1 MVDPGDSANIGKI
14 QRDEE
19 EILKEIIKKV
29 KEFIEYSTKSLA
41 QNIGKKTSNKKL
53 SNRLSIIVNGK
64 TAFQSNVNQEAKFS
78 SISLEYLEKINNAI
92 KEPQNSPDEI
102 KIKLGKQTLFH
113 VDKNKLIVDKLNLS
127 PAAKQEQ
134 SLSLEQKLEQLTKL
148 VGQQQKQIELLEK
161 RIDQKLKFIAQNT
174 SQLKS
179 KKLNNW
185 MSNLGNKLSEA
196 WNNVKSTIKN
206 FIDSR
211 IQNVT
216 EKVAAV
222 SAKFL
227 EKPVNFVLDKYGRQE
242 NPGILSFQGE
252 KYSYHRNM
260 KSGELSIVSNST
272 QNNIVDQGDFTSKA
286 SPEDIKILKE
296 LPEKIK
302 SNIAQDQ
309 SQTKTRSRGRSR

>member
-1 MVDPGDSANIGKI
+1 MAYRGDSANIGKI

-41 QNIGKKTSNKKL
+41 QNSGKKTNSKKL
-53 SNRLSIIVNGK
+53 SNRLSILVNGK
-64 TAFQSNVNQEAKFS
+64 TVFQSNMNQQEKIGS
-78 SISLEYLEKINNAI
+78 VSLEDIKQIENAI
-92 KEPQNSPDEI
+92 RNPSNSSSDV
-102 KIKLGKQTLFH
+102 KIKLGKQILFN
-113 VDKNKLIVDKLNLS
+113 VEEGQLLVDKLNLS

-134 SLSLEQKLEQLTKL
+134 SLSLEQRLEQLTKI

-161 RIDQKLKFIAQNT
+161 RIDQKLKFISQNT

>member
-1 MVDPGDSANIGKI
+1 MAVPGDSANIGKI
-14 QRDEE
+14 QRDQEQ
-19 EILKEIIKKV
+19 IIQEIIKKV
-29 KEFIEYSTKSLA
+29 KEFIEYSTNSLA
-41 QNIGKKTSNKKL
+41 QNIGKKTNTKKL
-53 SNRLSIIVNGK
+53 SNRLSIIVDGR
-64 TAFQSNVNQEAKFS
+64 TVFQSNINQEAKFS
-78 SISLEYLEKINNAI
+78 SIRSENIKKIAATI
-92 KEPQNSPDEI
+92 KDPYNSSANI
-102 KIKLGKQTLFH
+102 KIKLGKQTLFQ
-113 VDKNKLIVDKLNLS
+113 VQDQKVLVDKLNLS

-134 SLSLEQKLEQLTKL
+134 SLSLEQKLEQLTKI

-161 RIDQKLKFIAQNT
+161 RIDQKLKFISQNT

-179 KKLNNW
+179 KKLGNW
-185 MSNLGNKLSEA
+185 MSNIGDNLSAA
-196 WNNVKSTIKN
+196 WENTKTTIKN

-227 EKPVNFVLDKYGRQE
+227 EKPVNFVLDKYGRE
-242 NPGILSFQGE
+242 EKPGILSFQGQ
-252 KYSYHRNM
+252 KYSYHKNLEN
-260 KSGELSIVSNST
+260 GELSIVSNST

-309 SQTKTRSRGRSR
+309 SRTKTRSRGRSR

>member
-14 QRDEE
+14 QRDQE

-41 QNIGKKTSNKKL
+41 QNIGKNTSKKKL
-53 SNRLSIIVNGK
+53 SNRLSILVNGK
-64 TAFQSNVNQEAKFS
+64 TVFQSNMNQQEKIGS
-78 SISLEYLEKINNAI
+78 VSLEDIKQIENAI
-92 KEPQNSPDEI
+92 RNPSNSSSDV
-102 KIKLGKQTLFH
+102 KIKLGKQILFN
-113 VDKNKLIVDKLNLS
+113 VEEGKLLVDKLNLS

-134 SLSLEQKLEQLTKL
+134 SLSLEEKLEQLTKI

-161 RIDQKLKFIAQNT
+161 RIEQKLKFISQNT

-179 KKLNNW
+179 KKLGNW
-185 MSNLGNKLSEA
+185 MSNIGDNLSAA
-196 WNNVKSTIKN
+196 WENTKTTIKN

-242 NPGILSFQGE
+242 KPGILSFQGE

-309 SQTKTRSRGRSR
+309 SRTKTRSRGRSR

>member
-1 MVDPGDSANIGKI
+1 MVDPGDSANIGKV

-19 EILKEIIKKV
+19 EILQEIIKKV

-113 VDKNKLIVDKLNLS
+113 VDKNKLIVDKLKLS

-134 SLSLEQKLEQLTKL
+134 SLSLEQRLEQLTKI

-185 MSNLGNKLSEA
+185 MSNLGNKLSGA

-222 SAKFL
+222 SANFL

-260 KSGELSIVSNST
+260 KSGELSIVSNTT

-302 SNIAQDQ
+302 SNIAEDQ
-309 SQTKTRSRGRSR
+309 SRTKTRSRGRSR

>member
-1 MVDPGDSANIGKI
+1 MVYPGDSANIGKI
-14 QRDEE
+14 QRDQE

-29 KEFIEYSTKSLA
+29 KEFIEYSTNSLA
-41 QNIGKKTSNKKL
+41 QNIGKKTNTKKL
-53 SNRLSIIVNGK
+53 SNRLSIIVNGR
-64 TAFQSNVNQEAKFS
+64 TAFQSNINQEAKFS
-78 SISLEYLEKINNAI
+78 SVSSENFPKINQAI
-92 KEPQNSPDEI
+92 KDPQNSSNDI
-102 KIKLGKQTLFH
+102 IIKLGKQTLFK
-113 VDKNKLIVDKLNLS
+113 VQNQKILVDKLNLS
-127 PAAKQEQ
+127 PALKQER
-134 SLSLEQKLEQLTKL
+134 SLSLEQKLEQLTKI

-161 RIDQKLKFIAQNT
+161 RIDQKLKFISQNT

-179 KKLNNW
+179 KKLGNW
-185 MSNLGNKLSEA
+185 MSNIGDNLSAA
-196 WNNVKSTIKN
+196 WENTKTTIKN

-227 EKPVNFVLDKYGRQE
+227 EKPVNFVLDKYGRE
-242 NPGILSFQGE
+242 EKPGILSFQGQ
-252 KYSYHRNM
+252 KYSYHKNLEN
-260 KSGELSIVSNST
+260 GELSIVSNST

-302 SNIAQDQ
+302 SNIAEDQ
-309 SQTKTRSRGRSR
+309 SRTKTRSRGRSR

>member
-1 MVDPGDSANIGKI
+1 MVAPGDSANIGKI
-14 QRDEE
+14 QRDQE

-29 KEFIEYSTKSLA
+29 KEFIEYSTNSLA
-41 QNIGKKTSNKKL
+41 QNIGKKTNTKKL
-53 SNRLSIIVNGK
+53 SNRLSIIVDGR
-64 TAFQSNVNQEAKFS
+64 TVFQSNINQEAKFS
-78 SISLEYLEKINNAI
+78 SISSENIKKIADTI
-92 KEPQNSPDEI
+92 KDPYNSSANV
-102 KIKLGKQTLFH
+102 KIKLGKQILFH
-113 VDKNKLIVDKLNLS
+113 VDEQKLLADKLNLS
-127 PAAKQEQ
+127 PAPKQEQ
-134 SLSLEQKLEQLTKL
+134 NLSLEQKLEQLTKI

-161 RIDQKLKFIAQNT
+161 RIDQKLKFISQNT

-179 KKLNNW
+179 KKLGNW
-185 MSNLGNKLSEA
+185 MSNIGDNLSAA
-196 WNNVKSTIKN
+196 WENTKTTIKN

-227 EKPVNFVLDKYGRQE
+227 EKPVNFVLDKYGRE
-242 NPGILSFQGE
+242 EKPGILSFQGQ
-252 KYSYHRNM
+252 KYSYHKNLEN
-260 KSGELSIVSNST
+260 GELSIVSNST

-302 SNIAQDQ
+302 SNIAEDQ
-309 SQTKTRSRGRSR
+309 SRTKTRSTGRSR

>member
-1 MVDPGDSANIGKI
+1 MVYPGDSANIGKI

-19 EILKEIIKKV
+19 EILQEIIKKV
-29 KEFIEYSTKSLA
+29 KEFIEYSTNSLA
-41 QNIGKKTSNKKL
+41 QNIGKKTNTKKL
-53 SNRLSIIVNGK
+53 SNRLSIIVDGR
-64 TAFQSNVNQEAKFS
+64 TVFQSNINQEAKFS
-78 SISLEYLEKINNAI
+78 SIRSENIKKIAATI
-92 KEPQNSPDEI
+92 KDPYNSSANI
-102 KIKLGKQTLFH
+102 KIKLGKQTLFQ
-113 VDKNKLIVDKLNLS
+113 VQDQKVLVDKLNLS

-134 SLSLEQKLEQLTKL
+134 SLSLEEKLEQLIKI

-161 RIDQKLKFIAQNT
+161 RIEQKLKFISQNT

-179 KKLNNW
+179 KKLGNW
-185 MSNLGNKLSEA
+185 MSNIGDNLSAA
-196 WNNVKSTIKN
+196 WENTKTTIKN

-242 NPGILSFQGE
+242 KPGILSFQGE

-260 KSGELSIVSNST
+260 KSGELSIVSNTT

-302 SNIAQDQ
+302 SNIAEDQ
-309 SQTKTRSRGRSR
+309 SRTKTRSRGRSR

>member
-1 MVDPGDSANIGKI
+1 MAYTGDSANIGKI

-19 EILKEIIKKV
+19 EIFKEIIKKV
-29 KEFIEYSTKSLA
+29 KEFIEYSTKALA
-41 QNIGKKTSNKKL
+41 QNIGKKTNSKKL
-53 SNRLSIIVNGK
+53 SNRLSIIVDGK
-64 TAFQSNVNQEAKFS
+64 TEFQSNINQEQKIS
-78 SISLEYLEKINNAI
+78 SISSENIKLIENAI
-92 KEPQNSPDEI
+92 RNPSNSSSNI
-102 KIKLGKQTLFH
+102 KIKLGKQILFN
-113 VDKNKLIVDKLNLS
+113 VEEGKLLVDKLNLS
-127 PAAKQEQ
+127 PAPKQEQ
-134 SLSLEQKLEQLTKL
+134 SLSLEQRLEQLTKI

-161 RIDQKLKFIAQNT
+161 RIEQKLKFISQNT

-185 MSNLGNKLSEA
+185 MSNIGDKLSEA
-196 WNNVKSTIKN
+196 GNNVKSTIKN

-227 EKPVNFVLDKYGRQE
+227 EKPVNFVLDKYGRE
-242 NPGILSFQGE
+242 EKPGILSFQGE

-260 KSGELSIVSNST
+260 KSGELSIVSNTT

-302 SNIAQDQ
+302 SNIAEDQ
-309 SQTKTRSRGRSR
+309 SRTKTRSRGRSR

>member
-1 MVDPGDSANIGKI
+1 MAYRGDSANIGKI
-14 QRDEE
+14 QRDES
-19 EILKEIIKKV
+19 EILQEIIKKV

-41 QNIGKKTSNKKL
+41 QNSGKKTNSKKL
-53 SNRLSIIVNGK
+53 SNRLSILVNGK
-64 TAFQSNVNQEAKFS
+64 TVFQSNMNQQEKIGS
-78 SISLEYLEKINNAI
+78 VSLEDMKQIENAI
-92 KEPQNSPDEI
+92 RNPSNSSSYV
-102 KIKLGKQTLFH
+102 KIKFGKQILFN
-113 VDKNKLIVDKLNLS
+113 VEEGQLLVDKLNLS

-134 SLSLEQKLEQLTKL
+134 SLSLEQRLEQLTKI

-185 MSNLGNKLSEA
+185 MTNLGYKLSAA
-196 WNNVKSTIKN
+196 WENTKTTIKN

-227 EKPVNFVLDKYGRQE
+227 EKPVNFVLDKYGRE
-242 NPGILSFQGE
+242 EKPGILSFQGQ
-252 KYSYHRNM
+252 KYSYHKNLEN
-260 KSGELSIVSNST
+260 GELSIVSNST

-309 SQTKTRSRGRSR
+309 SQKRTRGRSR